1 MHATICAVECVDAPQ
16 SLWAAPAGT
25 SCRPEALL
33 LLHRVGCCRLGSP
46 PERRSLVSDWEGMGK
61 LNQLTLFLFTIGVV
75 VPLLWVGLI
84 AGMRFRRWYRR

>member
-1 MHATICAVECVDAPQ
+1 
-16 SLWAAPAGT
+16 
-25 SCRPEALL
+25 
-33 LLHRVGCCRLGSP
+33 
-46 PERRSLVSDWEGMGK
+46 MGK